1 MNQKI
6 EKISLKM
13 DNYKNRVCVFS
24 IESLYGI
31 LLIYCQVILS
41 RPVLPV
47 QIAVTDGFSQM
58 GGLYQFCTF
67 EVGNG
72 ACHF

>member
-1 MNQKI
+1 MGCRVYSYTRFYLAKI
-6 EKISLKM
+6 
-13 DNYKNRVCVFS
+13 VFYMRQRLF
-24 IESLYGI
+24 LYGI

-58 GGLYQFCTF
+58 GGLYQFCTLK
-67 EVGNG
+67 VGNG